1 MEYNRAPMALSPIL
15 KAAAQVSLP
24 VVLSITAI
32 DVAIKAIYKR
42 LLGPEAGW
50 GDDFATVLKMQVR
63 VVKILT
69 LFSPVLYYY
78 FFKFSLQFAGYV
90 GVTVVTSFVYAL
102 YKANEQMVHDTYRLP
117 PGLIYLDEL
126 SGHDELLSLVIFTEV
141 LGLMKP
147 VFYFNKQNPHQ
158 YDIRL
163 QFNRWW
169 KQQPQEALDRV
180 MDLDLN
186 VYSLPREIVQL
197 KNLTKLRILPTEMFK
212 ELPSHIGQCIS
223 LRSLVICGT
232 TIRSLPST
240 FSHLTN
246 LQKLDLSFTLIRSF
260 PSELAGCTSLKSVSF
275 AGCSISAFPQ
285 TCVFPKGLKKLNVF
299 DNSLTSLPPWLNQC
313 DQLIKLNASGNRIT
327 ELPTSLPR
335 NLKKLLLFG
344 NLLTTFPVQIAALNQ
359 LETLLLSD
367 NSIETL
373 PESVCFPPSLK
384 VINLSHNRLHTLPDW
399 IFLLPHDVTIDLEGN
414 DFSYETAVE
423 LQTRIQSIRQ
433 ENPNLGPQ
441 LVLSLE
447 RMLLDDARQ
456 IEELAQIIGAQL
468 LSNAQFLSDV
478 RGAAIGEII
487 PLDRLIVIWL
497 EQVKQEYPQICE
509 KKPDQFPQ
517 DSTCPEFYQLLIE
530 EDQNQRNVLSLFLE
544 KLQKT
549 EDYIQGGPGR
559 KNVIYRVFQM
569 LEEGVKNEKFRHLLF
584 PILGEANET
593 CVDCATFWFNRI
605 EIQIHLSRFED
616 KTALELAK
624 LLIGWKRIV
633 LLEERATARIKQR
646 GMVDPIEVYLYYH
659 IQLKDRLVLP
669 VSTIDMFY
677 KQIGTI
683 PEALLKED
691 ETSVR
696 QAITTVEEVAF
707 VLMQYQEWQA
717 CILKTYQEE
726 LAGQESLLSAD
737 MESLETIENS
747 GEKNTKMKAVA
758 AKREGLTKTFIQE
771 KTKAWV
777 LDNFK
782 SLQNLLA
789 LGTND

>member
-1 MEYNRAPMALSPIL
+1 MALSPIL

-69 LFSPVLYYY
+69 LFSPLLYYY

-90 GVTVVTSFVYAL
+90 GVTVAASIVYAL
-102 YKANEQMVHDTYRLP
+102 YKAHEQKVHDAHRLDSAFDDA
-117 PGLIYLDEL
+117 LE
-126 SGHDELLSLVIFTEV
+126 GHDELCSLVKFAEN
-141 LGLMKP
+141 LYLRKP
-147 VFYFNKQNPHQ
+147 VFYFNKQSPHQ

-169 KQQPQEALDRV
+169 KQQPQKALDRV
-180 MDLDLN
+180 MDLDLH
-186 VYSLPREIVQL
+186 VYSLPREIVEL
-197 KNLTKLRILPTEMFK
+197 KNLTKLRIFPNEMFK

-223 LRSLVICGT
+223 LRSLVICDT
-232 TIRSLPST
+232 AIRSLPST

-246 LQKLDLSFTLIRSF
+246 LQKLDLSFTDIPSF

-275 AGCSISAFPQ
+275 AGCPISVFPQ
-285 TCVFPKGLKKLNVF
+285 TCVFPNNLKKLNVF

-313 DQLIKLNASGNRIT
+313 DQLIKLNASENRIT

-335 NLKKLLLFG
+335 NLKKLALFG
-344 NLLTTFPVQIAALNQ
+344 NQLTTFPVQITALNQ

-399 IFLLPHDVTIDLEGN
+399 IFRLPSDVTIDLEGN
-414 DFSYETAVE
+414 AFSYETAIE
-423 LQTRIQSIRQ
+423 LQTRIQSMRQ

-441 LVLSLE
+441 LVLSLDSI
-447 RMLLDDARQ
+447 LLDDDRQ

-468 LSNAQFLSDV
+468 LSNPQFLRDV

-487 PLDRLIVIWL
+487 PLDQLIVVWL
-497 EQVKQEYPQICE
+497 DQVKQEYPQICE
-509 KKPDQFPQ
+509 TKPDQFPQ

-530 EDQNQRNVLSLFLE
+530 EDQSQRDVLSLFLE
-544 KLQKT
+544 KLQGT
-549 EDYIQGGPGR
+549 EDYIQGGPSR

-584 PILGEANET
+584 PILGEAVET
-593 CVDCATFWFNRI
+593 CVDRATYWFNRI
-605 EIQIHLSRFED
+605 EIQIHLSHFQD
-616 KTALELAK
+616 KTPLELAK
-624 LLIGWKRIV
+624 LLIGCKRIE
-633 LLEERATARIKQR
+633 LLEVRVNARIKQL

-659 IQLKDRLVLP
+659 IELKDRLVLP
-669 VSTIDMFY
+669 VSTIDMSF
-677 KQIGTI
+677 KKIGTI

-691 ETSVR
+691 EMSVR

-707 VLMQYQEWQA
+707 VLMQYQEWKA
-717 CILKTYQEE
+717 TYQKE
-726 LAGQESLLSAD
+726 LAGQESLLSAE